1 MKLKA
6 IHERELRKGS
16 MEVLIL
22 ACLEDQALHGYEIGK
37 TIERRSNG
45 VLQFQVASFY
55 PTLYRL
61 EKRGWV
67 QSRWVEKPGQRRR
80 RCYRLTP
87 AGRRVLKA
95 QRNSWQE
102 FIDALARVARIRHA

>member
-1 MKLKA
+1 MKMKA

-22 ACLEDQALHGYEIGK
+22 ACLEDQPRHGYEIGK

-61 EKRGWV
+61 EKRGWIR
-67 QSRWVEKPGQRRR
+67 SRWVEEPPQRRR
-80 RCYRLTP
+80 RCYRLT
-87 AGRRVLKA
+87 AEGRRVLKA
-95 QRNSWQE
+95 QRNSWRE
-102 FIDALARVARIRHA
+102 FIDALARVARIGHA